1 MILPKGFS
9 YKTLQPLPIYF
20 FRFLFK
26 LCFFMVY
33 SGATFKMVV
42 GSSACVSRPPQVV
55 RESESLARHRSRFV
69 RLSAILNLALVDF
82 VFQNSLN
89 FEDVSQRMED

>member
-1 MILPKGFS
+1 
-9 YKTLQPLPIYF
+9 
-20 FRFLFK
+20 
-26 LCFFMVY
+26 MVY

-42 GSSACVSRPPQVV
+42 GSSACVSRQAGSHHRSSVKV
-55 RESESLARHRSRFV
+55 KVWRHRSRFV

-89 FEDVSQRMED
+89 FEDVSQRVED